1 MKFAEPTRNP
11 MGDILELFSYEWDYL
26 TPSILEN
33 FRILMI
39 DAGFISENVSET
51 SRSLD
56 ILEELK
62 LIEIKEED
70 NQYKV
75 RKVKYG

>member
-62 LIEIKEED
+62 LIEIKQED